1 MVFNVLLYILCWKQ
15 GLCFHCVALYFVLK
29 TGSMILLGLSSNNI
43 SLFDAP
49 KKITNLYFSITL
61 SLENQKPTKIDWNQ
75 NTLKP
80 IDFQPFRLVSV
91 ENFTNQNIQFR
102 LTIPIKIDR
111 NWTEHTP
118 RRGHSRTL
126 LVNGESILLII
137 PSEFLDDFPSKALFI
152 SSISFLKLVIVLIG
166 LFYSPGIWLFWT
178 PRTFFFMTI
187 LWAMNFFMI
196 VVLVTLAR
204 WHIAV
209 LLRDA
214 LAQLQF
220 LFD

>member
-1 MVFNVLLYILCWKQ
+1 MCCSIFCVENKVCVFTVLLCILCWKQ
-15 GLCFHCVALYFVLK
+15 GLWFYFVCLP
-29 TGSMILLGLSSNNI
+29 II
-43 SLFDAP
+43 SLCLMHQ
-49 KKITNLYFSITL
+49 KKKKNLYFSITL

-126 LVNGESILLII
+126 LVNDESILLII

-187 LWAMNFFMI
+187 LWAMNFFII

>member
-1 MVFNVLLYILCWKQ
+1 MVFNVLLCILCWKQ

-29 TGSMILLGLSSNNI
+29 TGSMILLCLSSNNI

-49 KKITNLYFSITL
+49 KKKNLYFSITL

-80 IDFQPFRLVSV
+80 IYFQPFRSVSV

-126 LVNGESILLII
+126 LVNSESILLII

-187 LWAMNFFMI
+187 LWAMNFFII

>member
-1 MVFNVLLYILCWKQ
+1 MCCSVFCVENKVCVFTVLLCILCWKQ
-15 GLCFHCVALYFVLK
+15 GLWFYFVCLP
-29 TGSMILLGLSSNNI
+29 II
-43 SLFDAP
+43 SLCLMHP
-49 KKITNLYFSITL
+49 KKKNLYFSITL

-80 IDFQPFRLVSV
+80 IDFQPFRLVSI
-91 ENFTNQNIQFR
+91 ENFTNQNIQFW

-166 LFYSPGIWLFWT
+166 LFYSPRIWLFWT
-178 PRTFFFMTI
+178 PTTFFFMTI